1 MMKAATAAF
10 FNPLSTIIQMDNKM
24 KNVQYLLVYLLLM
37 ISVSSAQ
44 LAEDFKEDK
53 VKENKKEFSF
63 IGYYFMRGE
72 ISDVAPQNELLKG
85 QVVGRLFGGNS
96 TVTSDKYSTFME
108 QRFIPM
114 ITYTPRLFDGWAKM
128 RMSFEFDW
136 TWGDANYSAG
146 GNFGGAFAGDFV
158 NMQTQNLFIEF
169 RPQKNVIVNA
179 GLTRLFD
186 NVRVPWYTFT
196 STLLNTGY
204 RLAFWGSDATGIAV
218 HYAAN
223 NWRTKSAAY
232 QLYENNVE
240 QNDDVSLIEQDFEY
254 DIDTK
259 TSIGI
264 SQWYLRDRASGEGGV
279 SILNQGLNSGLSNYN
294 GVYNFNFGN
303 EEYKADIFW
312 TGIHFHGNPL
322 LNQGRFGYNGFA
334 ITNYGNARTKTQHV
348 DIMGYAANLRM
359 AYKYG
364 KNSNDF
370 FSIDGIFTSGDKKN
384 ISDGKYTGILTGN
397 NWTAPGAV
405 YFSSGLYLLLPHGN
419 VVNRFN
425 AAVIDIQNIG
435 YGLASAAL
443 TGSYDVVPNKFKIK
457 SAVATGFAPV
467 APYDG
472 GNHIGTE
479 VNLNLLYKL
488 KVFMDLELH
497 AAYLDLGDF
506 FDDPVVNGNLDHRPK
521 NPWTVFATLKWIMF

>member
-1 MMKAATAAF
+1 MKYTLLILF
-10 FNPLSTIIQMDNKM
+10 FCLFFGLSA
-24 KNVQYLLVYLLLM
+24 
-37 ISVSSAQ
+37 SAQ
-44 LAEDFKEDK
+44 VADVFEEEKVKEDK
-53 VKENKKEFSF
+53 KEFTF

-72 ISDVAPQNELLKG
+72 MSDVAPTNEFLKG

-96 TVTSDKYSTFME
+96 TATSNVLSSYAE

-136 TWGDANYSAG
+136 TWGDANYGAG

-169 RPQKNVIVNA
+169 RPQKNLIINA

-204 RLAFWGSDATGIAV
+204 RLAFWGSDATGLAM
-218 HYAAN
+218 HYMQP
-223 NWRTKSAAY
+223 NWRSKAAAY

-240 QNDDVSLIEQDFEY
+240 DNDDVSLMEWDYEY
-254 DIDTK
+254 DLDIK
-259 TSIGI
+259 SSIGI
-264 SQWYLRDRASGEGGV
+264 SLWYLRDRANGEGGV
-279 SILNQGLNSGLSNYN
+279 SILGQGLNSGLSNYM
-294 GVYNFNFGN
+294 GVFNFNFGD
-303 EEYKADIFW
+303 EDYAADIFW
-312 TGIHFHGNPL
+312 LGSHFHHNPL
-322 LNQGRFGYNGFA
+322 LNQGRFGYNGFVISNFGTA
-334 ITNYGNARTKTQHV
+334 ETQTRTV
-348 DIMGYAANLRM
+348 DILGYAANLRM

-364 KNSNDF
+364 KNTNDYL
-370 FSIDGIFTSGDKKN
+370 SIDGIFTSGDKKN
-384 ISDGKYTGILTGN
+384 IDDGKYNGVLTGN

-405 YFSSGLYLLLPHGN
+405 YFTSGLYLLLPHGN

-435 YGLASAAL
+435 YGLAAGTIA
-443 TGSYDVVPNKFKIK
+443 GSYDIFPNKLKLK
-457 SAVATGFAPV
+457 MAAGTGFAPV

-472 GNHIGTE
+472 GNYIGSE
-479 VNLNLLYKL
+479 INFNLLYKL
-488 KVFMDLELH
+488 RVFMDLELH

-506 FDDPVVNGNLDHRPK
+506 FDDPIVNGNLDHRPK

>member
-1 MMKAATAAF
+1 MKFSLLILFFYLFFGLSAF
-10 FNPLSTIIQMDNKM
+10 
-24 KNVQYLLVYLLLM
+24 
-37 ISVSSAQ
+37 AQ
-44 LAEDFKEDK
+44 IADTFDEKK
-53 VKENKKEFSF
+53 VKEDKKEFSF

-72 ISDVAPQNELLKG
+72 MSDVAPTNEFLKG

-96 TVTSDKYSTFME
+96 TATSNVLSSYAE

-114 ITYTPRLFDGWAKM
+114 ITYSPRLFDGWAKM

-136 TWGDANYSAG
+136 TWGDANYGAG
-146 GNFGGAFAGDFV
+146 GNFGGGFAGDFV

-169 RPQKNVIVNA
+169 RPQKNLFINA

-204 RLAFWGSDATGIAV
+204 RLAFWGSDATGLAM
-218 HYAAN
+218 HYMQT
-223 NWRTKSAAY
+223 NWRTKAAAY

-240 QNDDVSLIEQDFEY
+240 DNDDVSLMEWDYEY
-254 DIDTK
+254 DLDIK
-259 TSIGI
+259 SSIGI
-264 SQWYLRDRASGEGGV
+264 SLWYLRDRANGEGGV
-279 SILNQGLNSGLSNYN
+279 SILGQGLNSGLSNYM
-294 GVYNFNFGN
+294 GVFNFNFGD
-303 EEYKADIFW
+303 EDYKADIFW
-312 TGIHFHGNPL
+312 LGSHFHHNPL
-322 LNQGRFGYNGFA
+322 LNQGRFGYNGFVISNFGTA
-334 ITNYGNARTKTQHV
+334 VTQTRTV
-348 DIMGYAANLRM
+348 DILGYAANLRM

-364 KNSNDF
+364 KNTNDF
-370 FSIDGIFTSGDKKN
+370 LSVDGIFTSGDKKN
-384 ISDGKYTGILTGN
+384 IEDGKYNGVLTGN

-405 YFSSGLYLLLPHGN
+405 YFTTGLYLLLPHGN

-435 YGLASAAL
+435 YGLAAGAL
-443 TGSYDVVPNKFKIK
+443 TGSYDIVPNKFKAK
-457 SAVATGFAPV
+457 MALGTGFAPV

-472 GNHIGTE
+472 GNYIGSE
-479 VNLNLLYKL
+479 INFNLLYKL
-488 KVFMDLELH
+488 RVFMDLELH

-506 FDDPVVNGNLDHRPK
+506 FDDPLVNGNLDHRPK